1 MGAILFSIIWMAMVS
16 YVDKKVCENFAP
28 ITMGTEITIIFIETV
43 CFILGFLLIL
53 LVSEREESQKER
65 FETIVCRL

>member
-1 MGAILFSIIWMAMVS
+1 MLKEEKGGVAMGAILFSIIWMATVF

-28 ITMGTEITIIFIETV
+28 ITRGTEIAIIFIETI

-53 LVSEREESQKER
+53 LVSKREES
-65 FETIVCRL
+65 